1 MSDHVNIGTITITY
15 DMTDDG
21 DMLTGVSVDGDMPIV
36 TQLELLDLARDTI
49 LAGCYDT
56 EDEA

>member
-1 MSDHVNIGTITITY
+1 MSDNVNLGTITY

-36 TQLELLDLARDTI
+36 TQLGLLDLARDTV
-49 LAGCYDT
+49 LAGCY
-56 EDEA
+56 EADE

>member
-1 MSDHVNIGTITITY
+1 MSDHVSIGTITITY
-15 DMTDDG
+15 DMTDDS

-36 TQLELLDLARDTI
+36 TQLGLLDLARDTI

-56 EDEA
+56 EEDA